1 MCNEKKKMAEK
12 FFIHAKKLGL
22 LGLLFTM
29 SGMDNDT
36 LNSLELSAG
45 ERRIM
50 SYAKDCVDYMRDTGV
65 PKKLLDNTKQK
76 KSLETMSNLSM
87 KKKKQLT
94 LKFLRNLAKDS
105 TMEEKIKVMQQKT
118 NKFIFP
124 NFEKETKHWQL
135 VEISDEDGESVRSGL
150 DAYSMSS

>member
-1 MCNEKKKMAEK
+1 MAEK
-12 FFIHAKKLGL
+12 FFVHAKKLGI

-29 SGMDNDT
+29 SGLDNDA
-36 LNSLELSAG
+36 LDSLEMTPS
-45 ERRIM
+45 EKRIM
-50 SYAKDCVDYMRDTGV
+50 SHAKDCVDYMRDVGV

-76 KSLETMSNLSM
+76 STLETMNNLSI

-94 LKFLRNLAKDS
+94 LKFLRNIAKDS
-105 TMEEKIKVMQQKT
+105 VMEEKINALHQKT

-124 NFEKETKHWQL
+124 NFEKETKHWQF